1 MQVVMKNHNTKHLKE
16 AKAVFLLV
24 RNPYDAIL
32 AEFNRKQ
39 GKGGKGDTKHT
50 ASAGHEVFNTT
61 KWTDVAQGLS
71 TRWVELHLKYVSWA
85 KTYAKPMHI
94 IFYENLKSNSTN
106 EMGKFLHFYRK
117 HFGFYPEDAERRLRC
132 LSKDRILIYLHV
144 SQLYSC
150 EMRFTTRFNMIFY
163 EIAMTNQNSP

>member
-1 MQVVMKNHNTKHLKE
+1 MQVVMKNHNTKHLKD

-106 EMGKFLHFYRK
+106 EMKKFLHFYRK

-144 SQLYSC
+144 SQ
-150 EMRFTTRFNMIFY
+150 
-163 EIAMTNQNSP
+163 